1 MCELKL
7 QEEEEG
13 TGGRG
18 MSIWKGQEGQFRES
32 KQLNKSPVALFQ
44 DGSWLDAGIL
54 ILFQNTKEI
63 YIYIVPC

>member
-44 DGSWLDAGIL
+44 DGS
-54 ILFQNTKEI
+54 
-63 YIYIVPC
+63 